1 MKTRHSTSNNPIDY
15 REVLRA
21 RVESEEG
28 IVPRPSACELRVA
41 VVFPNTYR
49 VGMASL
55 GYQWVVKIIAQQQDV
70 ACERA
75 FLPDPE
81 HLAELDRTGGQA
93 LTCESLSPLSS
104 FDVVA
109 FSLQFEMDYANVV
122 RMLQMAHIPARRS
135 DRNESFPIIIAG
147 GPCAT
152 FNPEPMAEFVDAFVV
167 GDAEP
172 VLPGLIDI
180 LRDTAENTKD
190 QRLSSISQLAGVY
203 VPQYPQIV
211 TRTLYADDTGAVSEI
226 LAEDS
231 EFGKA
236 RLVEIARGCGRR
248 CRFCVAGHIGRP
260 VRWMQ
265 LGKSQ
270 EERDNSERQGLVGA
284 AVFDH
289 PDAVDYCSSIYAQGG
304 TFTLSSIRLET
315 LNDRTC
321 ELLKSAGVRT
331 ITIAPEAGS
340 EKLRRTLNKEV
351 SNELILSTA
360 DMVSRAGVPKF
371 RMYFMIGLPTETDAD
386 VEEIV
391 RLTDMIYKAH
401 PEMKIGISVSSFVP
415 KPFTPFQWHPMES
428 PQTLKRRYAIVR
440 NGVNSMRNVEFGGE
454 SPRLAYVQG
463 LLARGDRDLA
473 EMIESAAKSGD
484 YSSAIRESG
493 IDLQNYI
500 YRQRTIDEHLP
511 WDSID
516 MRISK
521 EYLWREYQLALQG
534 IPSGPCK
541 LDSCRACGACSDT
554 E

>member
-1 MKTRHSTSNNPIDY
+1 
-15 REVLRA
+15 
-21 RVESEEG
+21 
-28 IVPRPSACELRVA
+28 
-41 VVFPNTYR
+41 
-49 VGMASL
+49 
-55 GYQWVVKIIAQQQDV
+55 
-70 ACERA
+70 
-75 FLPDPE
+75 
-81 HLAELDRTGGQA
+81 
-93 LTCESLSPLSS
+93 
-104 FDVVA
+104 
-109 FSLQFEMDYANVV
+109 
-122 RMLQMAHIPARRS
+122 MLQMAHIPTRS
-135 DRNESFPIIIAG
+135 SERTESHPIIIAG

-152 FNPEPMAEFVDAFVV
+152 FNPEPMAEFIDAFVV

-172 VLPGLIDI
+172 VLPGLIDL
-180 LRDTAENTKD
+180 LRDTTENTRD
-190 QRLSSISQLAGVY
+190 QRLRSMSELAGVY
-203 VPQYPQIV
+203 VPHYPRDV
-211 TRTLYADDTGAVSEI
+211 TRAVYKDDTGAVSDI
-226 LAEDS
+226 LAEDA

-270 EERDNSERQGLVGA
+270 EDRDNSERQGLVGA

-289 PDAVDYCSSIYAQGG
+289 PDAVDYCSSIYAHGG

-315 LNDRTC
+315 LNDNTC

-340 EKLRRTLNKEV
+340 ERLRKVLNKEV

-360 DMVSRAGVPKF
+360 DMVSNAGVPKF

-391 RLTDMIYKAH
+391 HLTEMIYKSH

-440 NGVNSMRNVEFGGE
+440 NGVSGMRNVEFGGE

-463 LLARGDRDLA
+463 LLARGDRDFA
-473 EMIESAAKSGD
+473 GMIESAAISGD
-484 YSSAIRESG
+484 YTSAIRETG
-493 IDLQNYI
+493 IDLQKYI
-500 YRQRTIDEHLP
+500 YRQRTEDEYLP
-511 WDSID
+511 WDIID

-521 EYLWREYQLALQG
+521 EYLWREYQMAIQG

-541 LDSCRACGACSDT
+541 LESCRACGACSET

>member
-1 MKTRHSTSNNPIDY
+1 
-15 REVLRA
+15 
-21 RVESEEG
+21 
-28 IVPRPSACELRVA
+28 
-41 VVFPNTYR
+41 
-49 VGMASL
+49 
-55 GYQWVVKIIAQQQDV
+55 
-70 ACERA
+70 
-75 FLPDPE
+75 
-81 HLAELDRTGGQA
+81 
-93 LTCESLSPLSS
+93 
-104 FDVVA
+104 
-109 FSLQFEMDYANVV
+109 
-122 RMLQMAHIPARRS
+122 
-135 DRNESFPIIIAG
+135 
-147 GPCAT
+147 
-152 FNPEPMAEFVDAFVV
+152 
-167 GDAEP
+167 
-172 VLPGLIDI
+172 
-180 LRDTAENTKD
+180 
-190 QRLSSISQLAGVY
+190 
-203 VPQYPQIV
+203 
-211 TRTLYADDTGAVSEI
+211 
-226 LAEDS
+226 
-231 EFGKA
+231 
-236 RLVEIARGCGRR
+236 
-248 CRFCVAGHIGRP
+248 
-260 VRWMQ
+260 MQ
-265 LGKSQ
+265 LDKSH

-289 PDAVDYCSSIYAQGG
+289 PGAVDYCSSIYAQGG
-304 TFTLSSIRLET
+304 SFTLSSIRLET
-315 LNDRTC
+315 LNDKTC
-321 ELLKSAGVRT
+321 ELLKLSGVRT

-351 SNELILSTA
+351 SNELILFTA

-391 RLTDMIYKAH
+391 RLTDLIYKAH

-440 NGVNSMRNVEFGGE
+440 NGVSSMRNVEFGGE

-463 LLARGDRDLA
+463 LLARGNRDLA
-473 EMIESAAKSGD
+473 EIIESAAKSGD

-516 MRISK
+516 IRISK

-541 LDSCRACGACSDT
+541 PESCRACGACSET